1 MNTFIN
7 IITKNKSKINIYLF
21 IFFIS
26 AAAILLRTK
35 LYPLSLTDYI
45 IIVGTALF
53 SLLVPFLLPYMHERY
68 DYMAVIFIAIIA
80 FIDSGNLWKLITIEI
95 VSSLG
100 MSAFLLSNS
109 VDYWLILSG
118 AAAFLIYKLFILYS
132 KLMNENK
139 ISNLN

>member
-68 DYMAVIFIAIIA
+68 YYMAVIFIAIIA
-80 FIDSGNLWKLITIEI
+80 FIDSANLWKLITIEI